1 MTENLCDALADLIR
15 TSIDDL
21 PDLQIKETDHSV
33 IEHNQV
39 TIHNEMW
46 KCKGVRKLHL
56 ERANT
61 DKIEIIHCVFY
72 PDPEYSLPI
81 FGCDIIQ
88 TPTTIT
94 AAIVD
99 VSPVHGMDL
108 DDQLSIVSKKYN
120 FKDERPLPLWAES
133 IFSPHCK
140 FARLKDQEARD
151 DYYNV
156 VKEYLK
162 IYCDAVKVGKKDPHS
177 HWIPTMKRLD
187 DQTWYCISQRKNKKT
202 KAVLSQWF
210 DPLWAD
216 KYINNVLFDK
226 PWSKD

>member
-81 FGCDIIQ
+81 FG
-88 TPTTIT
+88 
-94 AAIVD
+94 
-99 VSPVHGMDL
+99 
-108 DDQLSIVSKKYN
+108 
-120 FKDERPLPLWAES
+120 
-133 IFSPHCK
+133 
-140 FARLKDQEARD
+140 
-151 DYYNV
+151 
-156 VKEYLK
+156 
-162 IYCDAVKVGKKDPHS
+162 
-177 HWIPTMKRLD
+177 
-187 DQTWYCISQRKNKKT
+187 
-202 KAVLSQWF
+202 
-210 DPLWAD
+210 
-216 KYINNVLFDK
+216 
-226 PWSKD
+226 

>member
-1 MTENLCDALADLIR
+1 MTNLCDELADLIR
-15 TSIDDL
+15 RNISDL
-21 PDLQIKETDHSV
+21 PDLEVMESDHSV
-33 IEHNQV
+33 IEHEKV

-46 KCKGVRKLHL
+46 KCKGLRKLHI

-61 DKIEIIHCVFY
+61 DKIEIIHCVLY
-72 PDPEYSLPI
+72 PDPEYRLPI

-88 TPTTIT
+88 TTSTIT

-99 VSPVHGMDL
+99 VSPVHGVDL
-108 DDQLSIVSKKYN
+108 NSQLSVVSEKYK
-120 FKDERPLPLWAES
+120 FKDKRPLPIWAED
-133 IFSPHCK
+133 IFSNHCK
-140 FARLKDQEARD
+140 FARLKDQKARD
-151 DYYNV
+151 DFYTV
-156 VKEYLK
+156 VQKYLL
-162 IYCDAVKVGKKDPHS
+162 IFCNAVRHAKKDPHS
-177 HWIPTMKRLD
+177 PFVPIMKRLD
-187 DQTWYCISQRKNKKT
+187 DQCWYCVSQRKNQKT